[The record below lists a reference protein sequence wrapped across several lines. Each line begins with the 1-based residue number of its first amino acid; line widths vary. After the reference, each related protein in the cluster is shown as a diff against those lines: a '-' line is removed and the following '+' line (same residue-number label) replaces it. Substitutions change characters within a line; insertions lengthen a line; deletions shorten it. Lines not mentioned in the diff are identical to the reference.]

1 MKIVL
6 LGKKGMLGNQFPEK
20 LLDAKNKSGSDG
32 LELFTFDHSELD
44 VTDFV
49 KLKEVLTQISPDIVI
64 NCIAY
69 TNVDL
74 AETQKAESYLLNA
87 TVPTELAKI
96 LSGLDSILVHFSTD
110 YVFDGEKPIPEG
122 YLETDTPNPIGY
134 YGETKLA
141 GEKGISENM
150 HKYFI
155 FRTSWLYGH
164 RIENRGKNFVDTML
178 KLGKEV
184 AEGKREKLAVVGD
197 QFGCPTLTSDLAD
210 SVISNIIMK
219 FDSGSLPP
227 FGIYHQSNYGVT
239 NWHAFAEK
247 IFEIANLKVKVDKI
261 ETSAYPTPAKRPA
274 NSILLNTKLP
284 NLRPWEEALRKYLEA
299 TPG

>member
-6 LGKKGMLGNQFPEK
+6 LGKKGMLGNQFPER
-20 LLDAKNKSGSDG
+20 LQDVKNKSGSDG

-44 VTDFV
+44 VTDFTN
-49 KLKEVLTQISPDIVI
+49 LREVLTKIAPDIVI

-74 AETQKAESYLLNA
+74 AEIQRAESYLLNA

-96 LSGLDSILVHFSTD
+96 LSDLDSILVHFSTD
-110 YVFDGEKPIPEG
+110 YVFDGAKPVPEG
-122 YLETDTPNPIGY
+122 YLESDTPNPIGY

-141 GEKGISENM
+141 GERGISENM
-150 HKYFI
+150 KKFFI
-155 FRTSWLYGH
+155 FRTSWLYGY

-184 AEGKREKLAVVGD
+184 VEGKREKLAVVGD
-197 QFGCPTLTSDLAD
+197 QFGCPTLTSDLAC
-210 SVISNIIMK
+210 SVISNVVMK
-219 FDSGSLPP
+219 FDSGSLPA
-227 FGIYHQSNYGVT
+227 FGIYHQSNDGVI
-239 NWHAFAEK
+239 NWHEFAKK
-247 IFEIANLKVKVDKI
+247 IFEIAKMKVKVDKI
-261 ETSAYPTPAKRPA
+261 TSADYPAPAKRPT

-284 NLRPWEEALRKYLEA
+284 QLRAWDEALKEYIYKIA
-299 TPG
+299 S